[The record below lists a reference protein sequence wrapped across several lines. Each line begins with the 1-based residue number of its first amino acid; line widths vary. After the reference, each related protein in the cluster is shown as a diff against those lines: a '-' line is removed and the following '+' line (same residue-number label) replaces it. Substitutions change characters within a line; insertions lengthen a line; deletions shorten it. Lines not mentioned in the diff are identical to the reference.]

1 MQEDQRYL
9 VPDYYPTFRCKQGAC
24 RTPCCEGWP
33 ISVTLQ
39 DYFNL
44 LGAPCSPELRRKL
57 DGALHLCQ
65 NPTPEHYAQICP
77 RWDGQCPLHREDGLC
92 MLHAELGEEALSAVC
107 RMYPRG
113 VRTGEHREAS
123 CANSCEAVVEMLLAR
138 SAPLRFIPCPVQHC
152 LPDAPPRRHVFHTF
166 GREQEIR
173 LWLLGLLQNRSLSL
187 PQRLLKL
194 GRALQ
199 ALEKTIE
206 ARSEARLD
214 ALLTGREAIPV
225 PPPVPAGH
233 DQLMQGLATAEDML
247 EVIDGRSRSVH
258 DYGVAALAHFGTG
271 EAAFARYLAAGES
284 FTRLLPE
291 WETWLE
297 HLLVNHLF
305 FTQFPFQ
312 DRPVCLTDEYL
323 SLCACYALLRFLLLG
338 WTALHPS
345 REAAADVCAAA
356 FRLIDH
362 TDFDRVAAPLMHR
375 LGCDTADSLIALLT
389 L

>member
-1 MQEDQRYL
+1 MQEDQYL
-9 VPDYYPTFRCKQGAC
+9 VPDYYPDFHCKQGAC

-44 LGAPCSPELRRKL
+44 LGAPCSPELRRRL

-77 RWDGQCPLHREDGLC
+77 RWDGVCPLHREDGLC

-123 CANSCEAVVEMLLAR
+123 CANSCEAVVEMLLNR
-138 SAPLRFIPCPVQHC
+138 REPLRFVPCPVQHC
-152 LPDAPPRRHVFHTF
+152 LPDAPPHRHLFHTF
-166 GREQEIR
+166 GRERDIR
-173 LWLLGLLQNRSLSL
+173 LWLLRFLQERSMPL
-187 PQRLLKL
+187 PQRLLL
-194 GRALQ
+194 MGRALQ
-199 ALEKTIE
+199 AVE
-206 ARSEARLD
+206 ATLNDRDEAHLD
-214 ALLTGREAIPV
+214 ALLSGQETLDA
-225 PPPVPAGH
+225 PPAVSAGH
-233 DQLMQGLATAEDML
+233 DQLLQGLAAAEEML

-258 DYGVAALAHFGTG
+258 DYGVAALAHFGAG
-271 EAAFARYLAAGES
+271 EAAFGRYTDAAAS
-284 FTRLLPE
+284 FLRLIPE

-312 DRPVCLTDEYL
+312 DRPVSLTDEYL

-338 WTALHPS
+338 WTALHPT
-345 REAAADVCAAA
+345 REAATDVTAAA

-362 TDFDRVAAPLMHR
+362 TDFDRIASPLMHR
-375 LGCDTADSLIALLT
+375 LGCDTMEAIAALLS